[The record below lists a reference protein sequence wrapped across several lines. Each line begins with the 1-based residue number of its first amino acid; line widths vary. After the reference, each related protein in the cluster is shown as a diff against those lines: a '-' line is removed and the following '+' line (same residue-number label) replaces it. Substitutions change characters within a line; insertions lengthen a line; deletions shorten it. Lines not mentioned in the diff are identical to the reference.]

1 MLIYCPAQ
9 GLGPNAQ
16 EELQVGIGALAG
28 STIMLLT
35 LPWCLAI
42 FGGRVAL
49 DQEGRCVQEHES
61 DLGQT
66 INQTYTH
73 ATATYSRTKLYC
85 IRAFLSIFCDLPIL
99 LQTRVP

>member
-1 MLIYCPAQ
+1 MSIYCPAQ

-42 FGGRVAL
+42 FGGRVSL
-49 DQEGRCVQEHES
+49 DEEGRCVQESGS
-61 DLGQT
+61 DIGYT
-66 INQTYTH
+66 IKQ
-73 ATATYSRTKLYC
+73 
-85 IRAFLSIFCDLPIL
+85 I
-99 LQTRVP
+99 